1 MGDPNDNCADD
12 RRHLRLCMDFRAH
25 LSLRCLDVRAKT
37 WSGAT
42 GETGTHEI
50 EALEVLDSLG
60 GLGANKYPAC
70 RALVVKLKP
79 YRLPHIA

>member
-1 MGDPNDNCADD
+1 MLQLQQVFRQLANKKD
-12 RRHLRLCMDFRAH
+12 R
-25 LSLRCLDVRAKT
+25 KT
-37 WSGAT
+37 FCNL
-42 GETGTHEI
+42 
-50 EALEVLDSLG
+50 LEVLDSLG